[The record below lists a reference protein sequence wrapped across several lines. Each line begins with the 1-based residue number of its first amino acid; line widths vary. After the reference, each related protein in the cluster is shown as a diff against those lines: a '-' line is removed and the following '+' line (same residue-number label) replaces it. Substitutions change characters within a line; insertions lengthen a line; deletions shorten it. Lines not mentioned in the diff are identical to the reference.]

1 MKTVKIKDYIPPQEP
16 PVDLDELVARFLMVE
31 QGMFQK
37 SRPSDLRKQVAVN
50 SAEITEIK
58 KQLTQLINLKR
69 GGEENGK

>member
-1 MKTVKIKDYIPPQEP
+1 MKTFKIKDYIPPQEP

-37 SRPSDLRKQVAVN
+37 SRPSDLRKQVSLN
-50 SAEITEIK
+50 SAEINEIK
-58 KQLTQLINLKR
+58 KQLTQLR